1 MCLPFL
7 FSAASH
13 GPDDEGV
20 AGGKVPREDR
30 RWRAGGRVWSMHLS
44 EVCSDGVQG
53 VLQATGLVDKN
64 VGQVCAGSGNRPG
77 RGPRQ
82 PEQVL
87 LTGSG
92 RSGS

>member
-1 MCLPFL
+1 M
-7 FSAASH
+7 
-13 GPDDEGV
+13 GQMMEGWRM
-20 AGGKVPREDR
+20 GKVPRQDR
-30 RWRAGGRVWSMHLS
+30 RWRAGGRVWRMHLS
-44 EVCSDGVQG
+44 EVWGGRVQG
-53 VLQATGLVDKN
+53 VLQPTGLVDEN